1 MQTTYPLT
9 KTERAKLA
17 EADQAIQRAQQIK
30 VLFVEAFLAR
40 YDIVPTAVDI
50 TDEGLV
56 VTIADEAQ
64 S

>member
-17 EADQAIQRAQQIK
+17 EVERAIQQAQSVK
-30 VLFVEAFLAR
+30 VLLVEAFLAR

-50 TDEGLV
+50 TDDGLV
-56 VTIADEAQ
+56 VTTADEAQ
-64 S
+64 G